1 MSYIADDGVKWF
13 KIEYPTFYGRNTA
26 PIKRRKKISRTDIDD
41 RAYLT

>member
-26 PIKRRKKISRTDIDD
+26 PIKRRKKYREQTLMIVRI
-41 RAYLT
+41 